1 MKKRLKVELYMQLFA
16 MKASYPLDEETK
28 QEVEQLLKRVQLN
41 DAVEYNTLLHE
52 SFWQA
57 TEQRGFMSL
66 VYNDADLLVGALSA
80 LDLFGL
86 NTYEWAAVVDAKYRR
101 QGIGRKLVETFKSS
115 LTERQSSGEMA
126 TSYPSDAA
134 KGFLTALGY
143 EYSSSEATLQ
153 AVAEEKTVQLPE
165 DDEIRPYEQADYLAL
180 QHMMELGFSDLAEE
194 TEQLIAQ
201 TEKNKHMQLMMYVE
215 DNVPVGTISTTV
227 REDELWV
234 TAFTVEP
241 GYRRSGIGTT
251 LLNWA
256 QTEAVQKGLKWVL
269 LDVELDNVDALR
281 VYQQAG
287 FVVKGQVDYY
297 VVK

>member
-1 MKKRLKVELYMQLFA
+1 MQLFA

-28 QEVEQLLKRVQLN
+28 QEVAQLLKRVQMN
-41 DAVEYNTLLHE
+41 DAIEYNTLLHE
-52 SFWQA
+52 NFWQA

-66 VYNDADLLVGALSA
+66 VYNDEDVLVGALSA

-86 NTYEWAAVVDAKYRR
+86 NTYEWAAVVDAQHRR

-126 TSYPSDAA
+126 TAYPSEAA
-134 KGFLTALGY
+134 RGFLTALGY

-165 DDEIRPYEQADYLAL
+165 DDEIRPYEQSDYLAL
-180 QHMMELGFSDLAEE
+180 QHMMELGFGDLAEE

-215 DNVPVGTISTTV
+215 DHAPVGTISTTV
-227 REDELWV
+227 REDELWI

-256 QTEAVQKGLKWVL
+256 QTEAVQKGQKWAM
-269 LDVELDNVDALR
+269 LDVELDNEAALR
-281 VYQQAG
+281 IYQQAG
-287 FVVKGQVDYY
+287 FVFKGQVDYY
-297 VVK
+297 VVQ

>member
-1 MKKRLKVELYMQLFA
+1 MQLFA

-52 SFWQA
+52 NFWQA

-66 VYNDADLLVGALSA
+66 VYNDEDLLVGALSA

-86 NTYEWAAVVDAKYRR
+86 NTYEWAAVVDAKHRR

-281 VYQQAG
+281 LYQQAG